1 MKGLVRR
8 LRNKKAQS
16 LVEYGLIIALI
27 AIVCIVALR
36 LLGNSARNQL
46 NDVAGEIGSTTA
58 GS

>member
-1 MKGLVRR
+1 MKGLMRR
-8 LRNKKAQS
+8 LRCKKAQS

-36 LLGNSARNQL
+36 LLGGSARNQL
-46 NDVAGEIGSTTA
+46 NDVATEIGSTSA

>member
-1 MKGLVRR
+1 MKR
-8 LRNKKAQS
+8 LLRSKKAQS

-36 LLGNSARNQL
+36 LLGTSARDQL
-46 NDVAGEIGSTTA
+46 NDVSTEISSTSA

>member
-1 MKGLVRR
+1 MKGLVKC
-8 LRNKKAQS
+8 LRSKKAQS

-46 NDVAGEIGSTTA
+46 NDVATEISTPQA

>member
-1 MKGLVRR
+1 MKGLVKC
-8 LRNKKAQS
+8 LRSKKAQS

-36 LLGNSARNQL
+36 LLGNSARTQL
-46 NDVAGEIGSTTA
+46 NDVATEISTPQA